1 MKVINKDQFNQIKTI
16 MSGSQVKQ
24 FAYDLK
30 TFNLDTEISINEKL
44 LDRRMLSLQDGTMAE
59 NLIQIYL
66 SNSQVNT
73 IGEIIN

>member
-16 MSGSQVKQ
+16 MSGSQFKQ